1 MAAPAAAASSGSLPK
16 LATFAGEP
24 VAKPAMDAIP
34 ERARS
39 LATKTYRPVFWHDDM
54 LFLIDQR
61 ALPTDFELTSCN
73 TVAMVGECINL
84 MVVRGAPAIGA
95 AGAYGLVIGAR
106 KALSDGGDLA
116 AVVAAAKAAKV
127 ELDAA
132 RPTAVNLEWATA
144 RMAAIAEALAGM

>member
-1 MAAPAAAASSGSLPK
+1 M
-16 LATFAGEP
+16 
-24 VAKPAMDAIP
+24 AKPALEAVP

-39 LATKTYRPVFWHDDM
+39 LATKTYRPVFWHNDM
-54 LFLIDQR
+54 LYLIDQR
-61 ALPTDFELTSCN
+61 GLPTDFELTSCH
-73 TVAMVGECINL
+73 TVALVAECINL

-106 KALSDGGDLA
+106 KALAEGGDLA
-116 AVVAAAKAAKV
+116 AVLAACKASKA

>member
-1 MAAPAAAASSGSLPK
+1 
-16 LATFAGEP
+16 
-24 VAKPAMDAIP
+24 MDAIP